1 MKNLT
6 KRSFFSTSTK
16 TVPINYFH
24 FPYISRPY
32 PIQHYFPYLCPLYSN
47 LYHIK
52 SLLTLI
58 FTTQLIH
65 LLLLIILPL
74 SPFHFLFIILYSLFS
89 ITTSSFTALFH
100 ILHYSTHLSL
110 FTILNYYLIITFII
124 THLSFTSFSI
134 INHHNHT
141 QYYYSYIYSLSICP
155 WVATKFII

>member
-1 MKNLT
+1 M
-6 KRSFFSTSTK
+6 S
-16 TVPINYFH
+16 
-24 FPYISRPY
+24 Y
-32 PIQHYFPYLCPLYSN
+32 PTLLYFPYLCPLYSN

-65 LLLLIILPL
+65 LSLLIILPL

-134 INHHNHT
+134 INHHT
-141 QYYYSYIYSLSICP
+141 QYHYSYIFTFNLPIPHNLYLIPFKYSFSLTSP
-155 WVATKFII
+155 DTS